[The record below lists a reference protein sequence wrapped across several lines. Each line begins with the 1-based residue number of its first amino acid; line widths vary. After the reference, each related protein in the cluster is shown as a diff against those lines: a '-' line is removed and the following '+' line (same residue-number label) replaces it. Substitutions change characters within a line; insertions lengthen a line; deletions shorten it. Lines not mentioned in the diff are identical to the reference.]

1 MEAGIALLLT
11 GASVDLS
18 ATIHAVALARRTTG
32 ILHAVCK
39 EDRRSADRKSSA
51 AREKQEQLVSLAT
64 RLGSQ
69 EGVKIHTHILEKLT
83 GEPLIR
89 FLCAHRIFCLVLGVN
104 DRKGWERKTLWLN
117 LLRKQLQSSENW
129 YLPDL
134 WSAIMTPWDASTLE
148 RAISEVNSR
157 SHASSPGEIFSADSG
172 KTDIFF
178 NVLQHNKN
186 E

>member
-18 ATIHAVALARRTTG
+18 VTIHAVELARRTTG

-39 EDRRSADRKSSA
+39 ADRTADGKRST
-51 AREKQEQLVSLAT
+51 ARETQEQVVSLAT
-64 RLGSQ
+64 RLGNQ
-69 EGVKIHTHILEKLT
+69 EGVRIHTHILERLT
-83 GEPLIR
+83 GDPLIR

-104 DRKGWERKTLWLN
+104 DRKGFERKTVWVN
-117 LLRKQLQSSENW
+117 LLRKQLQTSENW

-134 WSAIMTPWDASTLE
+134 WSVIMTPWDASTLE

-157 SHASSPGEIFSADSG
+157 
-172 KTDIFF
+172 T
-178 NVLQHNKN
+178 
-186 E
+186 

>member
-18 ATIHAVALARRTTG
+18 ATIHAVELARRTTG

-39 EDRRSADRKSSA
+39 ADRKAAKKSPE
-51 AREKQEQLVSLAT
+51 ARETQEQFVSLAT
-64 RLGSQ
+64 RLGNQ
-69 EGVKIHTHILEKLT
+69 EGVRIHTHILERLT

-104 DRKGWERKTLWLN
+104 DRKGLERKTVWVN
-117 LLRKQLQSSENW
+117 LLRHQLQTSRNW

-134 WSAIMTPWDASTLE
+134 WSVIMTPWDASTLE
-148 RAISEVNSR
+148 RAISEINSR
-157 SHASSPGEIFSADSG
+157 PQDSLPGKFSLAESER
-172 KTDIFF
+172 TDIFST
-178 NVLQHNKN
+178 VLQHNKN

>member
-32 ILHAVCK
+32 ILHTVCK
-39 EDRRSADRKSSA
+39 ADKKAERKRSAA
-51 AREKQEQLVSLAT
+51 GETQAQFVSLAT
-64 RLGSQ
+64 RLGNQ
-69 EGVKIHTHILEKLT
+69 EGVRIHTHILERLT

-89 FLCAHRIFCLVLGVN
+89 FLCAHRIFCLVLGVD
-104 DRKGWERKTLWLN
+104 DRRGFERKTLWVN
-117 LLRKQLQSSENW
+117 LLRKQLQASDNW

-134 WSAIMTPWDASTLE
+134 WSVVMTPWDASTLE

-157 SHASSPGEIFSADSG
+157 
-172 KTDIFF
+172 T
-178 NVLQHNKN
+178 
-186 E
+186 

>member
-18 ATIHAVALARRTTG
+18 ATIHAVELARRTTK

-39 EDRRSADRKSSA
+39 AGRTADGKRSA
-51 AREKQEQLVSLAT
+51 ARERQEEFVSLAT
-64 RLGSQ
+64 KLANQ
-69 EGVKIHTHILEKLT
+69 EGVKIHTHILKRLT

-104 DRKGWERKTLWLN
+104 DRKGFERKTVWVN
-117 LLRKQLQSSENW
+117 LLRKQLQASENW

-134 WSAIMTPWDASTLE
+134 WSVVMTPFDAAKLE
-148 RAISEVNSR
+148 SAVSKINSQ
-157 SHASSPGEIFSADSG
+157 S
-172 KTDIFF
+172 
-178 NVLQHNKN
+178 
-186 E
+186 

>member
-39 EDRRSADRKSSA
+39 ADRKVEKKKLA
-51 AREKQEQLVSLAT
+51 AREAQEQFVSLAT
-64 RLGSQ
+64 RLANQ
-69 EGVKIHTHILEKLT
+69 EGVKIHTHILERLT

-104 DRKGWERKTLWLN
+104 DRKGFERKTLWVN
-117 LLRKQLQSSENW
+117 LLRRQLQTSENW

-134 WSAIMTPWDASTLE
+134 WSVIMTPWDASTLE

-157 SHASSPGEIFSADSG
+157 FQAPMPGESSPADSE
-172 KTDIFF
+172 KTDIFL